1 MDKIIEEAHKIV
13 NKVTTEEFIER
24 MRNKLS
30 SISDR
35 VYVLERKIYVMNK
48 KDNIILDAD
57 MILNSLGYIHYECE
71 DLTKCINKLDKSS
84 KDRLDKR
91 KLYICVCIL
100 SLMDN
105 LNIQE
110 NRVNRH
116 TLDS

>member
-24 MRNKLS
+24 MRNKLN

-35 VYVLERKIYVMNK
+35 AYALERKIHMINK
-48 KDNIILDAD
+48 RENTILEANVILDV
-57 MILNSLGYIHYECE
+57 LGYVHLECN
-71 DLTKCINKLDKSS
+71 DLNKCLNKLAKS

-110 NRVNRH
+110 NKVNRH